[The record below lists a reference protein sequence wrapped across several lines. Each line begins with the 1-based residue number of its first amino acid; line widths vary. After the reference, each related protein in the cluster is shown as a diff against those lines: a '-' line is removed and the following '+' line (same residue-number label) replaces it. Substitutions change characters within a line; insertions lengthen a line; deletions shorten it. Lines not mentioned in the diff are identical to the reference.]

1 MKKPPRKL
9 APKIT
14 APKLAP
20 KVALSGGNGSWGSFY
35 EAAAFSTNRA
45 YKPFFA
51 TDSESTLTS
60 YNRLRALSLARWG
73 YANVPV
79 LKAATDL
86 MARLTVGTGFLPTT
100 TGSSPAI
107 GKLYDAYFLSRTQSI
122 GFLAGE
128 SLDELLLHDCRAV
141 DIDGDIGYLMTEDE
155 NGLEKLQVIEA
166 HRIATGAVKDPQ
178 CIDGIW
184 VDKYRRRAGFN
195 VRIPSDPT
203 LPLTDATKRIAPRD
217 FIYMA
222 ERNRPDEVR
231 SITNFVHALAPL
243 QDLYEIIAFAMTSAK
258 KNSEIAAIIETDT
271 PGDLP
276 LGTPRGMVVK
286 SAVAA
291 TSDQPAVPEVRL
303 TYEQVYGGGGKIP
316 ILRPGEKFQSYAH
329 VQPSPSIEAWSE
341 FIIRGVAAGYGLPFE
356 ILWNPTTIGGAN
368 TRMVTALLRAR
379 LQQRRTSLIFPKLN
393 RVRLW
398 ILARAIA
405 RGDLPF
411 DPGLFKCEWQ
421 PKFIDITVDAGRES
435 RERRANVLSGLDTFT
450 SYDSENG
457 NDYLGHS
464 LPARELEIAAQC
476 AAAARLVAQFPA
488 LNFDSALA
496 RIALLS
502 GGGIEGIL
510 NQAPTVSG
518 P

>member
-1 MKKPPRKL
+1 
-9 APKIT
+9 
-14 APKLAP
+14 
-20 KVALSGGNGSWGSFY
+20 
-35 EAAAFSTNRA
+35 
-45 YKPFFA
+45 
-51 TDSESTLTS
+51 
-60 YNRLRALSLARWG
+60 
-73 YANVPV
+73 
-79 LKAATDL
+79 
-86 MARLTVGTGFLPTT
+86 
-100 TGSSPAI
+100 
-107 GKLYDAYFLSRTQSI
+107 
-122 GFLAGE
+122 
-128 SLDELLLHDCRAV
+128 
-141 DIDGDIGYLMTEDE
+141 MTEDE

-166 HRIATGAVKDPQ
+166 HRIATGGVSDPQ